1 MNHLNKGSDKIYDYL
16 VKLLIV
22 GDSAVGKTCILLQ
35 FVENKF
41 VSTHLTTIG
50 IDFKIKVLQVDDKKI
65 KM

>member
-1 MNHLNKGSDKIYDYL
+1 MSKTNGGYDYL

-41 VSTHLTTIG
+41 VQTHLTTIG
-50 IDFKIKVLQVDDKKI
+50 SLIFALKSN
-65 KM
+65 

>member
-1 MNHLNKGSDKIYDYL
+1 MNKGGGVYDYL

-22 GDSAVGKTCILLQ
+22 GDSAVGKTCILLR

-50 IDFKIKVLQVDDKKI
+50 TIYIHCLI
-65 KM
+65 PI